1 MSENMRLI
9 RMDEEFVVEDEE
21 QCSASECANAFVHS
35 FGHSL
40 VQGPIDGVTEV
51 VNTVAG
57 KQVIPKVEVVKRP
70 ERAEFGK
77 AKWQAQQVGSGA
89 GIVACLMVVAGL
101 LSRRR

>member
-9 RMDEEFVVEDEE
+9 RMDEELDIEE
-21 QCSASECANAFVHS
+21 EPCSPSECANAFVHS